1 MPDPTSS
8 TSRLQLPEGA
18 FRVRD
23 RFGSPQRDG
32 WPRRSGTPTTGSS
45 PRTTGLIVVVGLV
58 LAAALA
64 VGIPIS
70 SPVAGAAAMPATT
83 TSHYE
88 ATVDPAALNAQGLS
102 LIHIS

>member
-1 MPDPTSS
+1 M
-8 TSRLQLPEGA
+8 
-18 FRVRD
+18 
-23 RFGSPQRDG
+23 
-32 WPRRSGTPTTGSS
+32 
-45 PRTTGLIVVVGLV
+45 VVGLV

-88 ATVDPAALNAQGLS
+88 ATVDPAALNAQGRAAGRAGTQGLVILDFGRPAVSGSTSGTMDFNGGFVS
-102 LIHIS
+102 LDSIVAATASYV